1 MSIQLILFFLN
12 RNLRK
17 RKEGGVNKVTVL
29 MPIATE
35 FQQVELS
42 SLLFSTFIQVIIAVS
57 TIISVVALFVFIIY
71 LVGTFLEWLR
81 GD

>member
-1 MSIQLILFFLN
+1 
-12 RNLRK
+12 
-17 RKEGGVNKVTVL
+17 

>member
-1 MSIQLILFFLN
+1 M
-12 RNLRK
+12 
-17 RKEGGVNKVTVL
+17 TVL

-71 LVGTFLEWLR
+71 IVGTFLEWLR

>member
-1 MSIQLILFFLN
+1 M
-12 RNLRK
+12 
-17 RKEGGVNKVTVL
+17 TVL

-42 SLLFSTFIQVIIAVS
+42 SFLFSTFIQVIIAVS

>member
-1 MSIQLILFFLN
+1 MI
-12 RNLRK
+12 
-17 RKEGGVNKVTVL
+17 VL

>member
-1 MSIQLILFFLN
+1 M
-12 RNLRK
+12 
-17 RKEGGVNKVTVL
+17 TVW
-29 MPIATE
+29 MPVATA

-81 GD
+81 R